1 MRASL
6 GLVIVCN
13 ASKHLHSCAQRVER
27 VQSHVNR
34 RAGASATDERQR
46 EGNLVSIRA
55 LVRHD
60 EQVTTACASV
70 LDRSLDQKKIIAQKS
85 SKDSVACAAQVSRAG
100 LALVR
105 LRPSRPQLPPL
116 ERVRRGGTG
125 CLQRAP
131 PLGRP
136 HRALPR
142 PPAWRA

>member
-70 LDRSLDQKKIIAQKS
+70 LDRSLE
-85 SKDSVACAAQVSRAG
+85 G
-100 LALVR
+100 GE
-105 LRPSRPQLPPL
+105 
-116 ERVRRGGTG
+116 ERV
-125 CLQRAP
+125 
-131 PLGRP
+131 GRP
-136 HRALPR
+136 DS
-142 PPAWRA
+142 